1 VLRARRRGQGEETLL
16 ARREPG
22 PLDGDPLLLAKYRRG
37 DDDTLALVFDAYAG
51 PLAASVRA
59 GIPFMADGQRM
70 RIGQDLLEQ
79 EVEMIVQETFVRAFG
94 EKARNSYDGVRPYR
108 TWLFAIARNL
118 LIDLAR
124 GRMRSPR
131 IVALDDVDELIE
143 EQRSPEEAAA
153 DGQLA
158 ALVTQFAEGL
168 GEPEKSIYRL
178 RYEEN
183 KSAREAGQALQMTEI
198 QVRRR
203 DAKLRDQLL
212 AFLRRHG
219 FLTEARV
226 SFGRSLL
233 PGAKS
238 QHAQNASAEGD
249 AT

>member
-1 VLRARRRGQGEETLL
+1 
-16 ARREPG
+16 
-22 PLDGDPLLLAKYRRG
+22 
-37 DDDTLALVFDAYAG
+37 
-51 PLAASVRA
+51 
-59 GIPFMADGQRM
+59 MADGQSV

-79 EVEMIVQETFVRAFG
+79 EVEMIVQETFVRAFS

-124 GRMRSPR
+124 GRLRSPH
-131 IVALDDVDELIE
+131 IVALDDVDELVE
-143 EQRSPEEAAA
+143 EQRSPEEAVA
-153 DGQLA
+153 DAQLA
-158 ALVTQFAEGL
+158 SLVTQFAEGL
-168 GEPEKSIYRL
+168 GEPEKTIYRL

-183 KSAREAGQALQMTEI
+183 KSAREAGQALQITEI

-203 DAKLRDQLL
+203 DAKLRNQLL

-233 PGAKS
+233 PGGNKG
-238 QHAQNASAEGD
+238 QQQQNASAEGD